1 MKIAFVDQTRESLPN
16 DKTVWEAISGGQ
28 DILTVGKFEMPSR
41 AYLGRFNFKGDDQQK
56 LVGQLSGGE
65 RGRLHLAKTLIA
77 GGNVL
82 LLDEPSNDLD
92 VETLRA
98 LEDALLEFAGSV
110 MVISHD
116 RWFLDRIATHIL
128 AFEGD
133 SQWIVLRRQLPGVRG
148 RQEEAPRRRGR
159 APASPALQ
167 AVDALAARA
176 ARRGPGR
183 RQGGASNRESP
194 QAADGSAQRGRRQ
207 WGGRGRERRGGSR
220 GASGSAQP
228 F

>member
-1 MKIAFVDQTRESLPN
+1 M
-16 DKTVWEAISGGQ
+16 
-28 DILTVGKFEMPSR
+28 TVGKFEMASR
-41 AYLGRFNFKGDDQQK
+41 AYCGRFNFNGGDQQK
-56 LVGQLSGGE
+56 RVGTLSGGE

-128 AFEGD
+128 ACEGD
-133 SQWIVLRRQLPGVRG
+133 SQWVFFDGNY
-148 RQEEAPRRRGR
+148 QEYEIDKKSGF
-159 APASPALQ
+159 LK
-167 AVDALAARA
+167 VDRPQKYSSICPTLYGFIPQTYAAERV
-176 ARRGPGR
+176 
-183 RQGGASNRESP
+183 GA
-194 QAADGSAQRGRRQ
+194 DFQRF
-207 WGGRGRERRGGSR
+207 RGGDR
-220 GASGSAQP
+220 R
-228 F
+228 